1 MREGRRRMLV
11 LGGALG
17 AWPLRLLAEA
27 RVPRIGYLLLAP
39 VTDPPS
45 RERQAFLDGL
55 RELGYVPGRNIE
67 IVYRSAESEPEF
79 LDEVCQDLLRQK
91 IDIIV
96 VSGAIATLA
105 AKRATRSVPIV
116 IQAVGDPVGIGAV
129 RSLSRPEGNITGIS
143 FISSELAGKR
153 VELIRELVPTAKYIA
168 VLWDKRNANAR
179 AEAEATLRAAKRLGL
194 GAEPLAV
201 GPDPELRL
209 AFERLHS
216 RRPHALYVSFE
227 GGLVA
232 GNRSFIAQFGLSERI
247 PVVSGW
253 SFLTEAGG
261 LASYAPDIPS
271 MFRRSASYVDRLL
284 RGARPA
290 DLPIEQASTIEL
302 VVNAR
307 SARALGIRIPPA
319 VLARADRVIE

>member
-1 MREGRRRMLV
+1 MPDRRRRLLV
-11 LGGALG
+11 LGGALAALPAFG
-17 AWPLRLLAEA
+17 QQK
-27 RVPRIGYLLLAP
+27 VPRIGYLLLAP
-39 VTDPPS
+39 ISDSPS

-55 RELGYVPGRNIE
+55 RELGYVPGRNVELI
-67 IVYRSAESEPEF
+67 YRSAESEPEF

-91 IDIIV
+91 VDVIV

-129 RSLSRPEGNITGIS
+129 RSLSRPEGNVTGIS

-153 VELIRELVPTAKYIA
+153 VELIRELVPAAKQVA

-179 AEAEATLRAAKRLGL
+179 AEAEATQEAARHLGL
-194 GAEPLAV
+194 ASAPLAL
-201 GPDPELRL
+201 GSDAELRL
-209 AFERLHS
+209 AFERLRS

-232 GNRSFIAQFGLSERI
+232 SNRSSIAQFGLSERI

-284 RGARPA
+284 KGARPA

-307 SARALGIRIPPA
+307 SARALGLKIPPA
-319 VLARADRVIE
+319 ILARADRVIE